1 MLHHSFLC
9 PRSKVSIFI
18 IGFLSHTPL
27 IISIFRFYKI
37 GWDGIF
43 DGNNLVK
50 NNWFDDQAICP
61 YWRGASSGHRN
72 TVTTRCALHLNN
84 TFRISLILIFWFYA
98 VAHVVDILMMARWF
112 LPPLICFERR

>member
-1 MLHHSFLC
+1 MSLVIIVFLLHTLLNS
-9 PRSKVSIFI
+9 
-18 IGFLSHTPL
+18 L
-27 IISIFRFYKI
+27 ISRFYTI

-43 DGNNLVK
+43 DGNNLVR

-61 YWRGASSGHRN
+61 YWRGAASGHKN
-72 TVTTRCALHLNN
+72 AKTIRCALHLNN